1 MGRKTVALG
10 VAALGA
16 VSVGV
21 LVARGLRGPSRL
33 PAVPEELTTRAEVPG
48 IPRVRYWVGVD
59 IERFVRDVLEAR
71 EREAKHRAHS
81 GFEGALPAAT
91 LLGVSGGGDNGAFGA
106 GLLCGWTESG
116 QRPQFKAVTGVSTG
130 ALIAP
135 FAFVGP
141 EYDHVLR
148 SVFTSVGPSDVAH
161 KRSLLAAINNDAM
174 ADNQPLWGQIS
185 RYADEGLLKKI
196 AEEHANGRIL
206 LVGTTNLDARQPV
219 VWNMGKIAASGA
231 PGALHLFR
239 TILLA
244 SAAIPMAF
252 PPTMVRVEADGET
265 YEEMHVDGGASAQ
278 IFLYPPSMCGVAASL
293 GEELTRKFRVYI
305 IRNSPGRAS
314 WAPVKRQ
321 TISIAGP
328 AIMSL
333 IHTQGF
339 GDLYR
344 IYATTQRDGLD
355 FNLAFIDDDFNAEH
369 PEEFDTQYM
378 RALFDYGFRQGRDGY
393 PWKKTPPR
401 FETTMSP

>member
-1 MGRKTVALG
+1 MERMTVALG

-16 VSVGV
+16 VSVGA
-21 LVARGLRGPSRL
+21 LVARSLRMPSRL
-33 PAVPEELTTRAEVPG
+33 PAVPDEFTTRAEVPG
-48 IPRVRYWVGVD
+48 IPRARYWVGVD
-59 IERFVRDVLEAR
+59 IDLFVRDVLEAR
-71 EREAKHRAHS
+71 ERETKHRARS
-81 GFEGALPAAT
+81 GLEGELPAAT

-106 GLLCGWTESG
+106 GLLCGWSQSG
-116 QRPQFKAVTGVSTG
+116 NRPHFKAVTGVSTG

-135 FAFVGP
+135 FAFAGP

-148 SVFTSVGPSDVAH
+148 SVFTSVGPSDVAR

-174 ADNQPLWGQIS
+174 ADNRPLWKQIS
-185 RYADEGLLKKI
+185 RHADEGLLKKI
-196 AEEHANGRIL
+196 ADEHANGRIL

-265 YEEMHVDGGASAQ
+265 YEEMHVDGGASSQ
-278 IFLYPPSMCGVAASL
+278 VFLYPPSMRGVAASL
-293 GEELTRKFRVYI
+293 GQELTRKFDVYI
-305 IRNSPGRAS
+305 IRNSHLRAA
-314 WAPVKRQ
+314 WAPVKRR
-321 TISIAGP
+321 TLSIAGP
-328 AIMSL
+328 AISSL

-344 IYATTQRDGLD
+344 IYATTQRDELD
-355 FNLAFIDDDFNAEH
+355 FNLAFIDNDFNAEH
-369 PEEFDTQYM
+369 PEDFDTQYM

-401 FETTMSP
+401 FDPTMSP

>member
-1 MGRKTVALG
+1 MGRKTLAVG
-10 VAALGA
+10 VAALGV
-16 VSVGV
+16 VSAGV

-33 PAVPEELTTRAEVPG
+33 PAVPEELTARAEVPG

-59 IERFVRDVLEAR
+59 VELFVRDVLEAL
-71 EREAKHRAHS
+71 EREAKHRARS
-81 GFEGALPAAT
+81 GLEGELPAAT

-106 GLLCGWTESG
+106 GLLCSWSQSG
-116 QRPQFKAVTGVSTG
+116 NRPRFKAVTGVSTG

-148 SVFTSVGPSDVAH
+148 SVFTSVGPSDVAR

-174 ADNQPLWGQIS
+174 ADNRPLWKQIS
-185 RYADEGLLKKI
+185 RHADEGLLTKI
-196 AEEHANGRIL
+196 ADEHANGRIL

-244 SAAIPMAF
+244 SAAIPGAF

-278 IFLYPPSMCGVAASL
+278 VFLYPPSMRGVAASV
-293 GEELTRKFRVYI
+293 GEEMTRKFDVYI
-305 IRNSPGRAS
+305 IRNSRVRAA
-314 WAPVKRQ
+314 WAPVKRR
-321 TISIAGP
+321 TLSITGP
-328 AIMSL
+328 AIRSL
-333 IHTQGF
+333 LHTQGF

-369 PEEFDTQYM
+369 PQEFDTQYM
-378 RALFDYGFRQGRDGY
+378 RTLFDYGFRHGRDGY

>member
-1 MGRKTVALG
+1 MGRKTLAVG
-10 VAALGA
+10 VAALGV
-16 VSVGV
+16 VSAGV

-33 PAVPEELTTRAEVPG
+33 PAVPEELTARAEVPG

-59 IERFVRDVLEAR
+59 VELFVRDVLEAL
-71 EREAKHRAHS
+71 EREAKHRARS
-81 GFEGALPAAT
+81 GLEGELPAAT

-106 GLLCGWTESG
+106 GLLCGWSQSG
-116 QRPQFKAVTGVSTG
+116 NRPRFKAVTGVSSG

-148 SVFTSVGPSDVAH
+148 SVFTSVGPSDVAR

-174 ADNQPLWGQIS
+174 ADNRPLWKQIS
-185 RYADEGLLKKI
+185 RHADEGLLTKI
-196 AEEHANGRIL
+196 ADEHANGRIL

-244 SAAIPMAF
+244 SAAIPGAF

-278 IFLYPPSMCGVAASL
+278 VFLYPPSMRGVAASV
-293 GEELTRKFRVYI
+293 GEEMTRKFDVYI
-305 IRNSPGRAS
+305 IRNSRVRAA
-314 WAPVKRQ
+314 WAPVKRR
-321 TISIAGP
+321 TLSITGP
-328 AIMSL
+328 AIRSL
-333 IHTQGF
+333 LHTQGF

-369 PEEFDTQYM
+369 PQEFDTQYM
-378 RALFDYGFRQGRDGY
+378 RTLFDYGFRHGRDGY